1 MTDSRQT
8 AALALTR
15 GLAGAVLAVLDRDGE
30 EARVVGGAVRDVL
43 LGVPQGEVDIAT
55 TALPDEV
62 VRRTTAAG
70 FRPVATGI
78 EHGTVTVVADG
89 VPFEVTTLREDVET
103 YGRRAKVVFGRD
115 WRLDALRRDF
125 TINALSLA
133 RDGTVYDY
141 VGGRADLA
149 AHRVRF
155 IGDPATRIA
164 EDYLRIL
171 RLFRFHAI
179 YGAGAPDPAGL
190 AAGIRARGGIESLSR
205 ERVRMELVKLLTA
218 PRAGATLAVMTEAGI
233 LGPVLGGVPLPASFA
248 QMEAIETVSGLG
260 TDACRR
266 LGALAV
272 FIVEDAERLSER
284 LRLSNAETERLASMA
299 QAWWRLPAAVTDER
313 AQRALLYRLGEQRF
327 VDRMTLAWSRTPA
340 DASDPVWRRAVTLPR
355 RWQPPPFPLKAAD
368 LIVRGVAKG
377 PALGRALTAA
387 EEAWVAADFP
397 REASSLAAI
406 ADAAVGTKP

>member
-30 EARVVGGAVRDVL
+30 EARVVGGAVRNVL
-43 LGVPQGEVDIAT
+43 LGVPQGEIDIAT

-115 WRLDALRRDF
+115 WRRDALRRDF

-171 RLFRFHAI
+171 RFFRFHAI

-218 PRAGATLAVMTEAGI
+218 PRAGPTLAVMTEAGI
-233 LGPVLGGVPLPASFA
+233 LGPVLGGVPRLASFA

-299 QAWWRLPAAVTDER
+299 QAWWRLPAAVADER
-313 AQRALLYRLGEQRF
+313 ALRALLYRLGEQRF

-355 RWQPPPFPLKAAD
+355 RWQPPTFPLKAAD

-377 PALGRALTAA
+377 PALGRAMAAA

-397 REASSLAAI
+397 REASTIAAI
-406 ADAAVGTKP
+406 ADAAVGSKP